1 MNIISEIDFHKM
13 KRRWA
18 IGEVNSQFFYCK
30 DPTVRKETLA
40 WLKSG
45 DPIKEEKGI
54 KRHHKSRGINYIN
67 TIPPDTKWFLAYL
80 PITESEFRK
89 FRTILSKKNKG
100 WNLYSGGSYLFLD
113 AVNYL
118 IKNPDADPRIKS
130 IINKFQYQYIE
141 LTGITFIS
149 RNNKGP
155 YIIAEGTARLV
166 AIYYHCILNKV
177 KIFENNA
184 IEVVL
189 GVSKTKWH
197 WSPI

>member
-1 MNIISEIDFHKM
+1 MNIISEIDFHEM

-18 IGEVNSQFFYCK
+18 IGEVKSHFFYCN
-30 DPTVRKETLA
+30 DPPVQEETLV

-54 KRHHKSRGINYIN
+54 RRHLITRGRNYIN
-67 TIPPDTKWFLAYL
+67 TIPQDTKWFLAYL

-89 FRTILSKKNKG
+89 LRTILSKKNKG

-118 IKNPDADPRIKS
+118 IKNSDADPRVKS
-130 IINKFQYQYIE
+130 IINEFQDQYIE

-184 IEVVL
+184 IEVAV
-189 GVSKTKWH
+189 GVSKTKWC
-197 WSPI
+197 WSPV

>member
-1 MNIISEIDFHKM
+1 MNIISEIDFHEM

-18 IGEVNSQFFYCK
+18 IGEVKSRFFYCN
-30 DPTVRKETLA
+30 DPPVQEKTLSL
-40 WLKSG
+40 LKSR
-45 DPIKEEKGI
+45 DRVKEAEGI
-54 KRHHKSRGINYIN
+54 RRHHKTRGKYIN

-89 FRTILSKKNKG
+89 FRTIKDKG
-100 WNLYSGGSYLFLD
+100 WNLYSSGSYLFLD

-118 IKNPDADPRIKS
+118 IKNPAADPRVKS
-130 IINKFQYQYIE
+130 IINEFQDQYIE

-149 RNNKGP
+149 RNKKGP

-166 AIYYHCILNKV
+166 AIYYHCIRNKV

-197 WSPI
+197 WLPI